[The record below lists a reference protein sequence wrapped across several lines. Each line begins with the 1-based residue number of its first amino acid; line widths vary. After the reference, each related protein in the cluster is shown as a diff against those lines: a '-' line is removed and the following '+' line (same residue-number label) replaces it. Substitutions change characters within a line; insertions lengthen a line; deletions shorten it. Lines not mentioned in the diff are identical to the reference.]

1 MELIYARWLAVCA
14 RAALLLLIMSF
25 AVYMTGLLPP
35 LIPLE
40 RLPSV
45 WGLGLERF
53 LAAAGAPAGWD
64 WLGVVRTGDYANL
77 VGVALLATVT
87 IVCYARLLAALLA
100 ARERPLAWLAAAQI
114 AVLVAAAS
122 GLLTGAH

>member
-14 RAALLLLIMSF
+14 RAALALLITSF
-25 AVYMTGLLPP
+25 AAYVTGLLPP

-40 RLPSV
+40 LLPSV

-53 LAAAGAPAGWD
+53 LAAAGAPAGWG
-64 WLGVVRTGDYANL
+64 WLGVVTTGDYANL
-77 VGVALLATVT
+77 AGVALLGAVT
-87 IVCYARLLAALLA
+87 IVCYARLLVALLA

-114 AVLVAAAS
+114 AVLIVAAS
-122 GLLTGAH
+122 GLLTGTH